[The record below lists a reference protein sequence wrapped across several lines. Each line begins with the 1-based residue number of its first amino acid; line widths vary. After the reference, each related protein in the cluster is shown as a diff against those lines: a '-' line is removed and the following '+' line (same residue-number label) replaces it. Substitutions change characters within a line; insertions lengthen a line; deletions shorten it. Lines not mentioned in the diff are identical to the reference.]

1 MILICP
7 QCATRYLVPDS
18 AIGATGRQVRCA
30 SCKHSWFQDGVMT
43 ERPEPQVVAAPA
55 MASSVEERVA
65 QNPLPPPPPDPHSP
79 PPDPENEA
87 PPAPEPVAEPIEE
100 TAVAVPQPVEEAV
113 ADADRDLSASPAV
126 AETAE
131 QPEAAEAGEEDAG
144 PDYWTE
150 QPRRRNK
157 AKAWTMMAFAYLLL
171 VTAAGGALWY
181 FGPPGWLVNLGLA
194 PGRADVGLQITEI
207 NHSHRKVPGGQLIF
221 TYTAVIVNKSSE
233 TLAVPPVFAEVRDE
247 RRKLIRSWKARADKA
262 DLAPGETARI
272 SETRFDIPAGGQGF
286 DLTFSPGPR

>member
-30 SCKHSWFQDGVMT
+30 SCKHSWFQDGVLT
-43 ERPEPQVVAAPA
+43 ERPEPQAAAAPA

-65 QNPLPPPPPDPHSP
+65 QNPLPPPPPDPHGP
-79 PPDPENEA
+79 LPDPVDEA
-87 PPAPEPVAEPIEE
+87 PPAEESVAEP
-100 TAVAVPQPVEEAV
+100 TAVPQPAEEAV
-113 ADADRDLSASPAV
+113 ADADLDPSASPV
-126 AETAE
+126 ATETTEQPDTAE
-131 QPEAAEAGEEDAG
+131 AVEAVEAEAGT
-144 PDYWTE
+144 DYWTN
-150 QPRRRNK
+150 QPPRRNK

-171 VTAAGGALWY
+171 VSAAGGALWY

-194 PGRADVGLQITEI
+194 PGHADVGLQITEI

-262 DLAPGETARI
+262 ELAPGETARI

>member
-1 MILICP
+1 
-7 QCATRYLVPDS
+7 
-18 AIGATGRQVRCA
+18 
-30 SCKHSWFQDGVMT
+30 MT

>member
-30 SCKHSWFQDGVMT
+30 SCKHSWFQDGVLT
-43 ERPEPQVVAAPA
+43 ERPEPQVAAAPA

-65 QNPLPPPPPDPHSP
+65 QNPLPPPPPDPHGP
-79 PPDPENEA
+79 LPDPVDEA
-87 PPAPEPVAEPIEE
+87 PPAEESVAEP
-100 TAVAVPQPVEEAV
+100 TAVPQPAEEAV
-113 ADADRDLSASPAV
+113 ADADLDPSASPV
-126 AETAE
+126 ATETTEQPDTAE
-131 QPEAAEAGEEDAG
+131 AVEAVEAEAGT
-144 PDYWTE
+144 DYWTN
-150 QPRRRNK
+150 QPPRRNK

-171 VTAAGGALWY
+171 VSAAGGALWY

-194 PGRADVGLQITEI
+194 PGHADVGLQITEI

-262 DLAPGETARI
+262 ELAPGETARI

>member
-1 MILICP
+1 
-7 QCATRYLVPDS
+7 
-18 AIGATGRQVRCA
+18 
-30 SCKHSWFQDGVMT
+30 MT
-43 ERPEPQVVAAPA
+43 ERPEPQLAVAPA

-65 QNPLPPPPPDPHSP
+65 QNPLPPPPPDLHSP
-79 PPDPENEA
+79 LSAPVEEA
-87 PPAPEPVAEPIEE
+87 PPAPDPIAKPIEE
-100 TAVAVPQPVEEAV
+100 TPVAAPQLAEEEV
-113 ADADRDLSASPAV
+113 ADADIGQPASPV
-126 AETAE
+126 VTETAE
-131 QPEAAEAGEEDAG
+131 QSEPIEAGKDEAEVEA
-144 PDYWTE
+144 DYWTN
-150 QPRRRNK
+150 QPPRRNK

-171 VTAAGGALWY
+171 VSAAGGALWY

-194 PGRADVGLQITEI
+194 PGRANVGLQITEI

>member
-30 SCKHSWFQDGVMT
+30 SCKHSWFQDGVVT
-43 ERPEPQVVAAPA
+43 ERPDPTLTAAPA

-65 QNPLPPPPPDPHSP
+65 QNPLPPPQPDPQGP
-79 PPDPENEA
+79 LPDPVDETPLA
-87 PPAPEPVAEPIEE
+87 PNPIAEPVDELPAKLPQRAEEEVADSLLDPSSGPAAAEPIE
-100 TAVAVPQPVEEAV
+100 
-113 ADADRDLSASPAV
+113 
-126 AETAE
+126 
-131 QPEAAEAGEEDAG
+131 AGEDEDAA
-144 PDYWTE
+144 DYWTN
-150 QPRRRNK
+150 QPPRRNK

-171 VTAAGGALWY
+171 VSAAGGALWY